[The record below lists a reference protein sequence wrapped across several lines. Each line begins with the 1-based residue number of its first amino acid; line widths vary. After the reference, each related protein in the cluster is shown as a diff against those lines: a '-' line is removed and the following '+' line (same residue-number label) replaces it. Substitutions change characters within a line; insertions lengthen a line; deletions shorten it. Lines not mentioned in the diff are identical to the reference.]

1 MGSIPVF
8 GSKKKWYDELK
19 FMPEHYEKIRPRNP
33 SQEPFEAEDETIIS
47 GAVSPEEKERMA
59 LLMDF
64 EKNLSPEIREQ
75 IMNKVQDIG
84 TDDIAYSSLFTGN
97 SFIDRNPTP
106 SHGGDRLAE
115 ELFEIDPKIGEMTGA
130 EFFKQRYALIDQYLF
145 PRQLNR
151 GLKKMNAVF
160 EQGIVGTSKEFNF
173 EQMMGNLAIACG
185 TSVDEID
192 ALWKQGGKEKVTEF
206 AWSKGISKNKLDKR
220 MEDLEANKVKISAIE
235 HKKLLKE
242 KRTAG
247 EHALI
252 HFNITGRAPR
262 WLDWKESSYRPP
274 EESDFLE
281 ISSTAWTHR
290 HDNVAV
296 IFDISDLEETDPGPK
311 GRFDLGRDELF
322 PKTFTSASVVDTPG
336 SKKIGSSK
344 PRTEFGFI
352 TATRIPPRKFQGL
365 VYSSIKRDYIEY
377 FSQKTQS
384 LQYNG
389 KEYYTDTEILRIV
402 RNIAATMVEANKDQ
416 LRLLMP
422 IYDSKGNLL
431 WPKKMS
437 YEEVKKVVV
446 ERKKQSEK

>member
-160 EQGIVGTSKEFNF
+160 EQ
-173 EQMMGNLAIACG
+173 
-185 TSVDEID
+185 EI
-192 ALWKQGGKEKVTEF
+192 VTEF

-274 EESDFLE
+274 EESAFLE

-296 IFDISDLEETDPGPK
+296 IFDISDLEETEPGPK